1 MHRSPLADRVLLAIA
16 FSVTLLTT
24 SLPAQQNTDTLK
36 VGVQSKLD
44 REKLIWNGTHAHKWE
59 NPPEHGKIY
68 AILVIQPTDSL
79 RKLIKPVNA
88 ADIRDELVKQLEKN
102 GYHHVEPGQKPE
114 ILLWVIY
121 GRSWMPTPYATEV
134 DVDNMAPQF
143 LKPGLPVGQTDPDA
157 PPSYTIENP
166 NLAAEISI
174 PRNSHRATELSF
186 EKLFIMV
193 RAFKY
198 PPPPDPKQKPE
209 ALWVAMMYVDD
220 PANRDLNLVF
230 KQMLEAGA
238 PFFDKEIKDYEATI
252 WKPLPEGHV
261 SVGAPEVVEAA
272 KTSAK

>member
-1 MHRSPLADRVLLAIA
+1 MLSLHLYRVILSLIASFAVGWLPLQ
-16 FSVTLLTT
+16 
-24 SLPAQQNTDTLK
+24 AQQDTDGLK

-44 REKLIWNGTHAHKWE
+44 RQKHIWNGAHSKKME

-68 AILVIQPTDSL
+68 AILVIQPTASL
-79 RKLIKPVNA
+79 RKLIKRVNA
-88 ADIRDELVKQLEKN
+88 ADIRDELVKQLERN
-102 GYHHVEPGQKPE
+102 GYHHVAPGQKPE
-114 ILLWVIY
+114 IVLWVSY

-143 LKPGLPVGQTDPDA
+143 LKPGLPVMSTDPDD
-157 PPSYTIENP
+157 PPHYAIDDP
-166 NLAAEISI
+166 GLASEISL
-174 PRNSHRATELSF
+174 PRNSHRATELSY

-220 PANRDLNLVF
+220 PVHRDLNLVF

-238 PFFDKEIKDYEATI
+238 PLFDKEIKDYEATI

-261 SVGAPEVVEAA
+261 KVGTPEVVQPAHSSE
-272 KTSAK
+272 K